1 MAMNVS
7 EAQEHLRMVQDIV
20 RTTDRTVRVPAGILI
35 GVGSV
40 CTVITAV
47 MQARKLGLDVPP
59 DYYVQPPAWVVMM
72 LIIGVTAWRGR
83 GAHRETLLDSY
94 AGSAFFAALAM
105 ALTLT
110 VTAQHRVIPPD
121 GIGLVWAGSFSMALL
136 VIGAMG
142 SRVLLA
148 GGVAML
154 IAVGVAGLVPGWL
167 PGMVAVAWFVGFVIP
182 GIVLALGARHGRAA
196 AV

>member
-1 MAMNVS
+1 MPP
-7 EAQEHLRMVQDIV
+7 L
-20 RTTDRTVRVPAGILI
+20 ILI
-35 GVGSV
+35 GVGAV
-40 CTVITAV
+40 CTAMTALI
-47 MQARKLGLDVPP
+47 QARQQGWDIPP
-59 DYYVQPPAWVVMM
+59 DQYIQPPSWLLMVI
-72 LIIGVTAWRGR
+72 IIGVTAWRGR
-83 GAHRETLLDSY
+83 GAGRETLLDGY
-94 AGSAFFAALAM
+94 AGAAFFAAFAL

-110 VTAQHRVIPPD
+110 ITAQHRVIPAA

-154 IAVGVAGLVPGWL
+154 AAVGGAGLASEWL
-167 PGMVAVAWFVGFVIP
+167 HGMLAVAWFVGFVIP
-182 GIVLALGARHGRAA
+182 GIALALGAGRGRAA

>member
-1 MAMNVS
+1 MDVS
-7 EAQEHLRMVQDIV
+7 EAREHLRMVDGIV
-20 RTTDRTVRVPAGILI
+20 RTTDRTVRMPPLILI
-35 GVGSV
+35 GVGAV
-40 CTVITAV
+40 CTAMTALI
-47 MQARKLGLDVPP
+47 QARQQGWDIPP
-59 DYYVQPPAWVVMM
+59 DQYIQPPSWLLMVI
-72 LIIGVTAWRGR
+72 IIGVTAWRGR
-83 GAHRETLLDSY
+83 GAGRETLLDGY
-94 AGSAFFAALAM
+94 AGAAFFAAFAL

-110 VTAQHRVIPPD
+110 ITAQHRVIPAA

-154 IAVGVAGLVPGWL
+154 AAVGGAGLASEWL
-167 PGMVAVAWFVGFVIP
+167 HGMLAVAWFVGFVIP
-182 GIVLALGARHGRAA
+182 GIALALGAGRGRAA